1 MASYL
6 NHSSFLC
13 KYISYTICI
22 HIFQRNSPWKWRN
35 STSTIA
41 QILRE
46 ENFERE
52 KSLLIFFF
60 QSVNGRC
67 TEIVVKVY
75 ACMRL
80 NWRENSLLSF
90 RSKALIQKKGLLQLR
105 FIRKKRKKI
114 QLLLREYWLL
124 TRFAIKSPIFV
135 FNFLWFNL
143 IIIVMKLNL
152 FILNVYIS
160 ISILNYN

>member
-13 KYISYTICI
+13 KYISYDLYTYIPEKLSVKMKEFYVNYC
-22 HIFQRNSPWKWRN
+22 
-35 STSTIA
+35 T
-41 QILRE
+41 
-46 ENFERE
+46 NFERE

-152 FILNVYIS
+152 FIWMYMYQFRFWTN
-160 ISILNYN
+160 

>member
-22 HIFQRNSPWKWRN
+22 HTFQRNSPWKWRN

-67 TEIVVKVY
+67 TEIVKVY

-143 IIIVMKLNL
+143 IIIVMKLNI
-152 FILNVYIS
+152 FIWMYINTNFDFE
-160 ISILNYN
+160 L